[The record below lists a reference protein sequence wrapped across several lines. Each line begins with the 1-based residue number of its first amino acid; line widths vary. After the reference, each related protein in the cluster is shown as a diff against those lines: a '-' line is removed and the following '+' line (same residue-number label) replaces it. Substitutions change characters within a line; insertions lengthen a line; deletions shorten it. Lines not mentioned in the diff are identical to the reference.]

1 MITIEIDGLM
11 ILMAVVGYFVMNWV
25 RGVLYGKE
33 EKEN

>member
-11 ILMAVVGYFVMNWV
+11 ILMAVVGYFVMIWLG
-25 RGVLYGKE
+25 GVLYGKE